1 MIEEYALD
9 GGLSALIIYLLID
22 LRNRVVTLEG
32 LCVKSNGE

>member
-22 LRNRVVTLEG
+22 LRNRVVALEG